1 MISARRH
8 SEGLLERPAEM
19 ERAQSRQSGEG
30 RERDVV
36 GDVLLDIGGHPLLL
50 PARKAAAPGGP
61 SGRSVTIDAND
72 FMRQGD
78 AKHFAVLPGHRVRVR
93 NQRLQ
98 LESGLPE
105 IAIEEEQSRLEFDL
119 LEAQRRIDEWPAG
132 IDVEIGGT
140 RQCARFL
147 PSAEVMPGRN
157 KGELT
162 CEIAKRRP
170 RQTFNKGLAVV
181 ALGDFSGN
189 EQMPWSPESVFKRHV
204 PHDLDRLRV

>member
-1 MISARRH
+1 MLGRFDSAARMISARRH

-19 ERAQSRQSGEG
+19 ERAQSRQFGEG
-30 RERDVV
+30 REWNFV

-50 PARKAAAPGGP
+50 PARKAAATGGP
-61 SGRSVTIDAND
+61 PGCGVTIDAND
-72 FMRQGD
+72 FMRQRD
-78 AKHFAVLPGHRVRVR
+78 AKHFAVLPGHRVRVL

-119 LEAQRRIDEWPAG
+119 LEPQRRIGKWPAR

-147 PSAEVMPGRN
+147 PSAKVMPGRN
-157 KGELT
+157 KGELVR
-162 CEIAKRRP
+162 EIAKRRP
-170 RQTFNKGLAVV
+170 G
-181 ALGDFSGN
+181 
-189 EQMPWSPESVFKRHV
+189 
-204 PHDLDRLRV
+204 